1 MLHRRSENG
10 RRRSLSS
17 RALAWFGSSHLS
29 LLCLTQ
35 LLYGQS
41 KEENKSLLKVFFFFF
56 LNERVLRFLK
66 FLVVLVF
73 VAAHGLPLVAES
85 GGFSCCGA
93 QASGTWVSVAVAQG
107 LIRDMA

>member
-1 MLHRRSENG
+1 M
-10 RRRSLSS
+10 
-17 RALAWFGSSHLS
+17 
-29 LLCLTQ
+29 
-35 LLYGQS
+35 
-41 KEENKSLLKVFFFFF
+41 
-56 LNERVLRFLK
+56 LRFLN